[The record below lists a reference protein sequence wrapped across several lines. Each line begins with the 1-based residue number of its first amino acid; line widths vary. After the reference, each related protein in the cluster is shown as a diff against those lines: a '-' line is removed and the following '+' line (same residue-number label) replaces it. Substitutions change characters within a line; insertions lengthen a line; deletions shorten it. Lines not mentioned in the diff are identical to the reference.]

1 MLNLSQLALAIL
13 PTLLAGT
20 VQAATLQSA
29 AAATTSTAST
39 SAESTSAASA
49 ATSTVTT
56 KSRISSP
63 LYLFIDDQVP
73 AAPLRFNLV
82 GDQQYRLTPRLAKG
96 SYRIQIANK
105 GRQCG
110 STFGPAQMA
119 PLPFGKANPLG
130 NCAAEQHYQLR
141 VLLDGNYDFTLD
153 NINADAPT
161 LTVL

>member
-1 MLNLSQLALAIL
+1 MLKLSQLALAIL
-13 PTLLAGT
+13 PSLLPGSG
-20 VQAATLQSA
+20 QAAMSPRGA
-29 AAATTSTAST
+29 EITAPET
-39 SAESTSAASA
+39 SATPTANWTSRLA
-49 ATSTVTT
+49 
-56 KSRISSP
+56 SP
-63 LYLFIDDQVP
+63 LYLFIDDKAP
-73 AAPLRFNLV
+73 AEPLRFSLV
-82 GDQQYRLTPRLAKG
+82 GDQQYRLTTRLAKG
-96 SYRIQIANK
+96 SYRIQIADK

-110 STFGPAQMA
+110 STFGSAQMA